1 MGTLRGS
8 MTASR
13 LDRNRKKNY
22 FFSAERDLGP
32 VSRKSLR
39 PAHSVKLV
47 FSYVVKGIKIKI
59 TVKFRASRRLRFE
72 DTKRIIWPETRPK
85 SFGTFEK
92 PAPGNLSG
100 RGLEFTHRALVSPQF
115 QDGGYFARNSFYVQ
129 ILCVFSILS
138 KTREECTTSN
148 LFERYW
154 MENFVNKKMDFAK
167 RLLYPSYS
175 VVNSVVIYI
184 YYSTFIHC
192 TNSDFLIG
200 WFVPRGPGLWRN
212 NLLDVIIVV

>member
-1 MGTLRGS
+1 MTLIDFTLSNARRFYSSMGNPSDTEGL

-39 PAHSVKLV
+39 PAYSVKLV
-47 FSYVVKGIKIKI
+47 FSYVVKRIKIKI
-59 TVKFRASRRLRFE
+59 TAKFRASRRLRFE
-72 DTKRIIWPETRPK
+72 DTKRIMSPEIRPK

-100 RGLEFTHRALVSPQF
+100 GGLEFTHRALVSPRF

-148 LFERYW
+148 LAERY
-154 MENFVNKKMDFAK
+154 
-167 RLLYPSYS
+167 
-175 VVNSVVIYI
+175 
-184 YYSTFIHC
+184 
-192 TNSDFLIG
+192 
-200 WFVPRGPGLWRN
+200 
-212 NLLDVIIVV
+212 